1 MKTPFPEANP
11 SAFTTN
17 GFGDVKIIFFAS
29 FNDLTFQKFAVG
41 IFASFINS
49 FAQDLLDSNLAPSGP
64 GPNTSKL
71 FLRRTSPKPSAKG
84 VSGPITTRSIFK
96 NFSFEVNTLVL
107 FKSKL
112 ILSDLFIFFE
122 PALPGRR

>member
-17 GFGDVKIIFFAS
+17 GFGDLKIISFAC

-49 FAQDLLDSNLAPSGP
+49 FAQDLLDSNLAPSAP

-71 FLRRTSPKPSAKG
+71 FFRRTSPKPSAKG
-84 VSGPITTRSIFK
+84 VSGPITIKSILR
-96 NFSFEVNTLVL
+96 NLSFEVNALIS
-107 FKSKL
+107 FKSRL
-112 ILSDLFIFFE
+112 ILSHLLIFFD
-122 PALPGRR
+122 PALPGSI